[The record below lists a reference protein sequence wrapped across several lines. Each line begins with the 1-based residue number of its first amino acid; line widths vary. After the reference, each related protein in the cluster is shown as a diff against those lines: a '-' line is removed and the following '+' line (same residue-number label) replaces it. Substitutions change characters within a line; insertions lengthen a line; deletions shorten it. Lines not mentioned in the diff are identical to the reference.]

1 MNAWATVLTPR
12 RGRDG
17 CDCEPRRM
25 VGSRRLQP
33 HKPSVDG
40 LLLLDKKTGITS
52 HDAVEKFRRRS
63 KIKKV
68 GHTGTLDPL
77 ATGLLVL
84 CVGKAT
90 RLQAYLMGMEKTYE
104 GVIQFGWATDSYDA
118 AGEPAGETNEV
129 SVEHIDF
136 TPLVAPFIGPLE
148 QMPPQFSA
156 KKVGGVRAYE
166 LARKGE
172 VAALTP
178 KSVTVYEFEIV
189 SVTGSTARFRIRSSA
204 GTYVRSLAHD
214 LGAAAGIPAHLKEL
228 RRTAIGNFRISDAL
242 PYDTLENAPIAELLS
257 PPWFQSLSE
266 VELPLPRLR
275 IDWGQQGKLMRGQS
289 IIMTPSVPV
298 RVADLLAL
306 GNPEDRLIAI
316 GEVVNVL
323 REGGPVEVRPK
334 VVLAG

>member
-1 MNAWATVLTPR
+1 MPR
-12 RGRDG
+12 P
-17 CDCEPRRM
+17 ESPR
-25 VGSRRLQP
+25 
-33 HKPSVDG
+33 VDG
-40 LLLLDKKTGITS
+40 LLLVDKKAGITS
-52 HDAVEKFRRRS
+52 HDAVEKFRRRA

-104 GVIQFGWATDSYDA
+104 GIIQFGWATDSYDA
-118 AGEPAGETNEV
+118 AGQPLGETTEV
-129 SVEHIDF
+129 SVEHVDF
-136 TPLVAPFIGPLE
+136 IPHVAKFLGELE

-166 LARKGE
+166 LARRGE

-178 KSVTVYEFEIV
+178 KKITVYEFEIV
-189 SVTGSTARFRIRSSA
+189 SVIGSTVRFRVRSSA

-214 LGAAAGIPAHLKEL
+214 LGAAIGVPAHLKEL
-228 RRTAIGNFRISDAL
+228 RRTAIGSFRINDAI
-242 PYDTLENAPIAELLS
+242 PFAQLESAPLEEILA
-257 PPWFQSLSE
+257 PPHYQPLAD
-266 VELPLPRLR
+266 VDLPLEKLRL
-275 IDWGQQGKLMRGQS
+275 DWAQQGKLMRGQGV
-289 IIMTPSVPV
+289 ILVPSMPV
-298 RVADLLAL
+298 KEGDLLAL
-306 GNPEDRLIAI
+306 GNPHDQLVAI

-323 REGGPVEVRPK
+323 REGGPVEVKPK

>member
-1 MNAWATVLTPR
+1 
-12 RGRDG
+12 
-17 CDCEPRRM
+17 M
-25 VGSRRLQP
+25 VGSPRLQP

-118 AGEPAGETNEV
+118 AGEPVGETNEV
-129 SVEHIDF
+129 NVEHIDF
-136 TPLVAPFIGPLE
+136 APLVAPFIGPLQ

-156 KKVGGVRAYE
+156 KKVNGVRAYE

-242 PYDTLENAPIAELLS
+242 PYDTLENAPIEELLS
-257 PPWFQSLSE
+257 PPWFQSLSD
-266 VELPLPRLR
+266 VELPLPKLR

-298 RVADLLAL
+298 HVSDLLAL

-323 REGGPVEVRPK
+323 REGGPVEVKPK

>member
-1 MNAWATVLTPR
+1 
-12 RGRDG
+12 
-17 CDCEPRRM
+17 M
-25 VGSRRLQP
+25 VGCAHLQP
-33 HKPSVDG
+33 NKPSVDG
-40 LLLLDKKTGITS
+40 LLLLDKKSGITS
-52 HDAVEKFRRRS
+52 HDAVEKFRRRA

-104 GVIQFGWATDSYDA
+104 GAIQFGWATDSYDA
-118 AGEPAGETNEV
+118 EGTVVGEARETN
-129 SVEHIDF
+129 VEHIDF
-136 TPLVAPFIGPLE
+136 APLVAKFTGEID

-172 VAALTP
+172 IAALTP
-178 KSVTVYEFEIV
+178 KRVTVHEFTILEV
-189 SVTGSTARFRIRSSA
+189 AGSTVRFRVRSSA
-204 GTYVRSLAHD
+204 GTYVRSLAHEV
-214 LGAAAGIPAHLKEL
+214 GVAAGVPAHLKEL
-228 RRTAIGNFRISDAL
+228 RRTTIGRFNVADAIPVDRI
-242 PYDTLENAPIAELLS
+242 EAEDILK
-257 PPWFQSLSE
+257 PPHFQSLSDID
-266 VELPLPRLR
+266 LPLEKLR
-275 IDWGQQGKLMRGQS
+275 IDWSQQGKMMNGQGV
-289 IIMTPSVPV
+289 IMTPSV
-298 RVADLLAL
+298 RVQKGDLLAL
-306 GNPEDRLIAI
+306 GNPDDQLVAI

>member
-1 MNAWATVLTPR
+1 MPR
-12 RGRDG
+12 P
-17 CDCEPRRM
+17 EPPRA
-25 VGSRRLQP
+25 
-33 HKPSVDG
+33 DG
-40 LLLLDKKTGITS
+40 LLLVDKKAGITS
-52 HDAVEKFRRRS
+52 HDAVETFRRRS

-118 AGEPAGETNEV
+118 AGTPAGETNEV
-129 SVEHIDF
+129 AVEHVDF
-136 TPLVAPFIGPLE
+136 LPHVAKFIGELE

-156 KKVGGVRAYE
+156 KKVQGVRAYE

-178 KSVTVYEFEIV
+178 KKVTVYEFEIV
-189 SVTGSTARFRIRSSA
+189 SVRGSTVRFRIRSSA

-214 LGAAAGIPAHLKEL
+214 LGASIGIPAHLKEL
-228 RRTAIGNFRISDAL
+228 RRTAIGNFRVNDSIAFEAL
-242 PYDTLENAPIAELLS
+242 ESAPIDEVLA
-257 PPWFQSLSE
+257 PPYFQPLTD
-266 VELPLPRLR
+266 VDLPLEKLR
-275 IDWGQQGKLMRGQS
+275 IDWAQQGKLMRGQGV
-289 IIMTPSVPV
+289 ILVPANAV
-298 RVADLLAL
+298 KPGDLLAL
-306 GNPEDRLIAI
+306 GNPHDQLVAI

-323 REGGPVEVRPK
+323 REGGPVEVKPK

>member
-1 MNAWATVLTPR
+1 MPR
-12 RGRDG
+12 P
-17 CDCEPRRM
+17 ESPR
-25 VGSRRLQP
+25 
-33 HKPSVDG
+33 VDG
-40 LLLLDKKTGITS
+40 LLLVDKKAGITS
-52 HDAVEKFRRRS
+52 HDAVETFRRRS
-63 KIKKV
+63 RIKKV

-118 AGEPAGETNEV
+118 EGTPAGETNEA
-129 SVEHIDF
+129 SVEHVDF
-136 TPLVAPFIGPLE
+136 LPHVAKFIGELE

-156 KKVGGVRAYE
+156 KKVQGVRAYE

-178 KSVTVYEFEIV
+178 KKVTVYELEIL
-189 SVTGSTARFRIRSSA
+189 SVLGSTARFRVRSSA

-214 LGAAAGIPAHLKEL
+214 LGASIGIPAHLKEL
-228 RRTAIGNFRISDAL
+228 RRTAIGSFRVNDAIAFA
-242 PYDTLENAPIAELLS
+242 TLESAPLEEILA
-257 PPWFQSLSE
+257 PPYFQPLTD
-266 VELPLPRLR
+266 VDLPLEKLR
-275 IDWGQQGKLMRGQS
+275 IDWAQQGKLMRGQGV
-289 IIMTPSVPV
+289 ILVPANAV
-298 RVADLLAL
+298 KAGDLLAL
-306 GNPEDRLIAI
+306 GNPHDQLVAI

-323 REGGPVEVRPK
+323 REGGPVEVKPK

>member
-1 MNAWATVLTPR
+1 MPR
-12 RGRDG
+12 P
-17 CDCEPRRM
+17 EPPRA
-25 VGSRRLQP
+25 
-33 HKPSVDG
+33 DG
-40 LLLLDKKTGITS
+40 LLLVDKKAGITS

-63 KIKKV
+63 HIKKV

-84 CVGKAT
+84 CIGKAT

-118 AGEPAGETNEV
+118 AGTPAGETNEV
-129 SVEHIDF
+129 PVEHVDF
-136 TPLVAPFIGPLE
+136 LPHVAKFLGELE

-156 KKVGGVRAYE
+156 KKVQGVRAYE

-178 KSVTVYEFEIV
+178 KKITVYEFEIL
-189 SVTGSTARFRIRSSA
+189 SVMGSTARFRVRSSA

-214 LGAAAGIPAHLKEL
+214 LGTSIGIPAHLKEL
-228 RRTAIGNFRISDAL
+228 RRTAIGNFRVNDAIAFE
-242 PYDTLENAPIAELLS
+242 TLESAPIEEILA
-257 PPWFQSLSE
+257 PPYFQPLTD
-266 VELPLPRLR
+266 VDLPLEKVR
-275 IDWGQQGKLMRGQS
+275 IDWAQQGKLMRGQGVILVS
-289 IIMTPSVPV
+289 PAPV
-298 RVADLLAL
+298 KEGDLLAL
-306 GNPEDRLIAI
+306 GNPHDQLVAI

-323 REGGPVEVRPK
+323 REGGPVEVKPK

>member
-1 MNAWATVLTPR
+1 MQPPPR
-12 RGRDG
+12 A
-17 CDCEPRRM
+17 
-25 VGSRRLQP
+25 
-33 HKPSVDG
+33 DG
-40 LLLLDKKTGITS
+40 LLLVDKVAGITS
-52 HDAVEKFRRRS
+52 HDAVEKFRRRA

-118 AGEPAGETNEV
+118 AGTPAGETTEV
-129 SVEHIDF
+129 DVTHLDLNAHAAQF
-136 TPLVAPFIGPLE
+136 RGPLE

-156 KKVGGVRAYE
+156 KKVNGVRAYE

-172 VAALTP
+172 TAALTP
-178 KSVTVYEFEIV
+178 KKINVYEFEIV
-189 SVTGSTARFRIRSSA
+189 AVTGSTARFRVRSSA

-214 LGAAAGIPAHLKEL
+214 LGAAAGVPAHLKEL
-228 RRTAIGNFRISDAL
+228 RRTAIGNFNVSDAIAFARME
-242 PYDTLENAPIAELLS
+242 TAPVEEILAPPHFQPLS
-257 PPWFQSLSE
+257 D
-266 VELPLPRLR
+266 VDLPLEKLR
-275 IDWGQQGKLMRGQS
+275 IDWAQQGKLMRGQA
-289 IIMTPSVPV
+289 IIMTPSAAVK
-298 RVADLLAL
+298 AGDLLAL
-306 GNPEDRLIAI
+306 GNPHDQLIAI
-316 GEVVNVL
+316 GEVSNVL

>member
-1 MNAWATVLTPR
+1 MQPPR
-12 RGRDG
+12 AR
-17 CDCEPRRM
+17 
-25 VGSRRLQP
+25 
-33 HKPSVDG
+33 VDG
-40 LLLLDKKTGITS
+40 LLLVDKKTGITS
-52 HDAVEKFRRRS
+52 HDVVEKFRRRS
-63 KIKKV
+63 HIKKV

-90 RLQAYLMGMEKTYE
+90 RLQAYLMGMEKVYE

-118 AGEPAGETNEV
+118 AGTPVGEPNEV
-129 SVEHIDF
+129 NVEHIDF
-136 TPLVAPFIGPLE
+136 TPLIAPFLGAIE

-178 KSVTVYEFEIV
+178 KAVTVYEFEII
-189 SVTGSTARFRIRSSA
+189 SVTGSTARFRVRSSA
-204 GTYVRSLAHD
+204 GTYVRSLAHE
-214 LGAAAGIPAHLKEL
+214 LGEAAGVPAHLKEL
-228 RRTAIGNFRISDAL
+228 RRTAIGNFKIADAL
-242 PYDTLENAPIAELLS
+242 SYEALENAPPEQLMTA
-257 PPWFQSLSE
+257 PHFQSLSD

-275 IDWGQQGKLMRGQS
+275 IDWSQQGKLMRGQP
-289 IIMTPSVPV
+289 IIMTPPEAV
-298 RVADLLAL
+298 RAGDLLAL
-306 GNPEDRLIAI
+306 GNPEDQLVVI
-316 GEVVNVL
+316 GEVVNIL

>member
-1 MNAWATVLTPR
+1 M
-12 RGRDG
+12 
-17 CDCEPRRM
+17 
-25 VGSRRLQP
+25 QP
-33 HKPSVDG
+33 QQPKVDG
-40 LLLLDKKTGITS
+40 LLLVDKKTGITS
-52 HDAVEKFRRRS
+52 HDVVEKFRRRS

-118 AGEPAGETNEV
+118 AGVPAGESNEV
-129 SVEHIDF
+129 NVEQIDF
-136 TPLVAPFIGPLE
+136 APLIKPFLGAIE

-156 KKVGGVRAYE
+156 KKVNGVRAYE

-178 KSVTVYEFEIV
+178 KAITVYEFEIV
-189 SVTGSTARFRIRSSA
+189 NVTGSTARFRVRSSA

-214 LGAAAGIPAHLKEL
+214 LGVVAGVPAHLKEL

-242 PYDTLENAPIAELLS
+242 PYETLENAPVEQLLS
-257 PPWFQSLSE
+257 SPWFQSLSE
-266 VELPLPRLR
+266 VELPLPKLR
-275 IDWGQQGKLMRGQS
+275 IDWSQQGKFMRGQS
-289 IIMTPSVPV
+289 IIMTPPVPV
-298 RVADLLAL
+298 KAGDLLAL
-306 GNPEDRLIAI
+306 GNPEDRLVAI

-323 REGGPVEVRPK
+323 REGGPVEVQPK